1 MPLPKLLSQ
10 IPDWTIAQL
19 VRAAADRKST
29 FKWPVLVTGSHA
41 SGPSGRV
48 VVLRRF
54 NAEKNQ
60 AVIYTDRRTSKV
72 QELADNPRAE
82 LVFFDPKNLIQIRL
96 RGNARVYLG
105 GPEKDDA
112 FDKLPARGQSDYSTL
127 IAPGTQTP
135 DPQPERDTS
144 VSREQFAIIEIDAL
158 EYDILSL
165 EREGHRRVQVI
176 ASDQSFHASWVV
188 P

>member
-1 MPLPKLLSQ
+1 M
-10 IPDWTIAQL
+10 
-19 VRAAADRKST
+19 
-29 FKWPVLVTGSHA
+29 LVTGSHA

-60 AVIYTDRRTSKV
+60 AVIYTDRRTRKI

-96 RGNARVYLG
+96 RGSARVHVG
-105 GPEKDDA
+105 GPETDSA
-112 FDKLPARGQSDYSTL
+112 FDELTARGRSDYSTL
-127 IAPGTQTP
+127 IAPGAKVQAP
-135 DPQPERDTS
+135 EHERDTS
-144 VSREQFAIIEIDAL
+144 VSRDNFALIEIDAL
-158 EYDILSL
+158 EYDVLSL
-165 EREGHRRVQVI
+165 EREGHRRVQII
-176 ASDQSFHASWVV
+176 ASDQSLCASWVV